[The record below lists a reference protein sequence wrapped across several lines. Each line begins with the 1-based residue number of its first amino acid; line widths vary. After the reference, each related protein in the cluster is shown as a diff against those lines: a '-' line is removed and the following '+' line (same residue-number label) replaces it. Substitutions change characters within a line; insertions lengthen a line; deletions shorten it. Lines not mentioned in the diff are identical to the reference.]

1 MEIILHRED
10 SISSAIVQFKR
21 AETKNSLMKGCPM
34 GIGRFFWEVLGVWDV
49 CGMVDLV
56 WDVIGIKSFQRV
68 GRKAFRLDSNFLGID
83 KLREVPS
90 KLYAKLA

>member
-34 GIGRFFWEVLGVWDV
+34 GIGRFFWEVLGV
-49 CGMVDLV
+49 
-56 WDVIGIKSFQRV
+56 
-68 GRKAFRLDSNFLGID
+68 
-83 KLREVPS
+83 
-90 KLYAKLA
+90 